1 MDAFFRCLEC
11 GGEWLSEPGPTVCV
25 FCDSEWVKWIN
36 YEKWREDWKL
46 NTNDGLRSEVARRKI
61 KG

>member
-25 FCDSEWVKWIN
+25 FCDSEWVKWVN
-36 YEKWREDWKL
+36 YEKWREQ
-46 NTNDGLRSEVARRKI
+46 NGNDERGEERI
-61 KG
+61 W